1 MIVVKIGGAA
11 GNSVGPTLDDLA
23 RRQDFV
29 LVHGGSESVDRV
41 SQAMGVPATFYTS
54 PSGVVSRRCDPAH
67 LAAAVLA
74 LSGEVQTSLVAEL
87 GRRGVRALGLSG
99 VDGRL
104 LTARRRTNAR
114 AVIDGKVVR
123 LADDL
128 SGAIEAAD
136 GTLLRSLLD
145 LGLVPVV
152 GPPAMT
158 LEGEVVNVDADAV
171 AAKVAGALGAEALV
185 LLTNVPGLLRS
196 PADRTSVIPR
206 VARDDLPAAIELA
219 GGRMKKKLHAAGEAL
234 RAGVGRV
241 VIAPSD
247 ARAPVSD
254 ALSGGGTVI
263 G

>member
-11 GNSVGPTLDDLA
+11 GNASAPTLDDLA
-23 RRQDFV
+23 RRRDFV
-29 LVHGGSESVDRV
+29 LVHGGSASVDRI
-41 SQAMGVPATFYTS
+41 SQAMGIPAEFYTS

-67 LAAAVLA
+67 LATAVLA
-74 LSGEVQTSLVAEL
+74 LAGEVQTTLVAEL
-87 GRRGVRALGLSG
+87 GRRGARAVGLSG

-114 AVIDGKVVR
+114 AVVEGKVVR

-128 SGAIEAAD
+128 SGTVETAD
-136 GTLLRSLLD
+136 GSLLRALLD

-152 GPPAMT
+152 GPPAIT
-158 LEGEVVNVDADAV
+158 PEGEVVNVDADAV
-171 AAKVAGALGAEALV
+171 AAKVAAAVGAETLV

-196 PADRTSVIPR
+196 PPDPASVIPR
-206 VARDDLPAAIELA
+206 VARDELAAAVELA

-247 ARAPVSD
+247 RATPVAD
-254 ALSGGGTVI
+254 ALAGGGTVI
-263 G
+263 A